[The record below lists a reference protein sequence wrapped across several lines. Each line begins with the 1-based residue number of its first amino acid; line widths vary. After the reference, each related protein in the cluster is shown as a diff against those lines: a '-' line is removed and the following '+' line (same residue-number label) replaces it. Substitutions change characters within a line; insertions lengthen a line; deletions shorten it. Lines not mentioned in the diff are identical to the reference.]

1 MAATF
6 TGLRGFL
13 DLLEQEGDLARIT
26 EPVALDQELGAVC
39 VMSLRGQGPA
49 LLFERPGGMD
59 IPLLTNLLATRRRFA
74 LALGCSVAETSH
86 EWNRR
91 VERPLPPV
99 EVSGGA
105 CQDHTYIGDEVDL
118 GILPAPIWN
127 ALDGGP
133 YITLS
138 CHITKDSKTGIRNV
152 GIYRNQVHDRNTLGL
167 LAGPYTHIRLQHRY
181 QPDEPFP
188 VAIALGVDPRLA
200 MAASSPLPLNTDE
213 LAVAGALRGQPFE
226 VVPCKTIPLEVPA
239 DAEFV
244 LEGEVRPAELREEGP
259 FGEFTGH
266 YGGPKLPRPTI
277 HIKALTHRDNPILHL
292 AYQGAPPH
300 ETDVLTA
307 VGKEAEV
314 MRTIQLPGIKAV
326 HITEGGCGVLHV
338 VVAVEKLYE
347 GYGKSVGMAVL
358 GCPAGRHFK
367 QVTVVDQDV
376 DPFDPL
382 AVEWAIATRV
392 QANRDLEILKEVT
405 GIFLDPS
412 MREEEQKGPAR
423 TDKLII
429 DATRYN
435 AKSYPAVCL
444 PAEEAM
450 AKVRQQWER
459 YGIALGAGARSPGS
473 RSSNGTQRGAAAP
486 PGAGARA
493 S

>member
-1 MAATF
+1 VGMTF
-6 TGLRGFL
+6 SGVRGFMEVL
-13 DLLEQEGDLARIT
+13 RAEGELACIR
-26 EPVALDQELGAVC
+26 EAVALDQELGAVC
-39 VMSLRGQGPA
+39 VKSLRGRGPA
-49 LLFERPGGMD
+49 LLFERPGGMN
-59 IPLLTNLLATRRRFA
+59 IPILTNVLATRRRYG
-74 LALGCSVAETSH
+74 LAMNCAPADTQH

-91 VERPLPPV
+91 AESPLPPV
-99 EVSGGA
+99 QVSHGS
-105 CQDHTYIGDEVDL
+105 CQDHVYIGDEVDL
-118 GILPAPIWN
+118 RMLPAPIWN

-138 CHITKDSKTGIRNV
+138 CHITRDTQSGIRNV

-181 QPDEPFP
+181 APDEPFP
-188 VAIALGVDPRLA
+188 VAIAMGVDPRLV

-213 LAVAGALRGQPFE
+213 LAMAGALRGEPFE

-244 LEGEVRPAELREEGP
+244 LEGEVWPNDLRDEGP

-266 YGGPKLPRPTI
+266 YGGPKLARSTI
-277 HIKALTHRDNPILHL
+277 RIKALTHRDQPILHL

-307 VGKEAEV
+307 AGKEAEV
-314 MRTIQLPGIKAV
+314 VRTIPLPGIRAV

-338 VVAVEKLYE
+338 VVSVEKLYE
-347 GYGKSVGMAVL
+347 GYGKMVGMAVL
-358 GCPAGRHFK
+358 GCPSGRHFK
-367 QVTVVDQDV
+367 QVTVVDHDV

-392 QANRDLEILKEVT
+392 QAKRDVEIISEVT

-423 TDKLII
+423 TDKMII

-444 PAEEAM
+444 PAAEAM
-450 AKVRQQWER
+450 AKVDREWER
-459 YGIALGAGARSPGS
+459 YGISL
-473 RSSNGTQRGAAAP
+473 
-486 PGAGARA
+486 
-493 S
+493 